1 MNIESIFKGNM
12 ERVGNPYVRGGGGGG
27 GGELK
32 LGGIEADFIEI
43 ICRQVLGG
51 CLKLSAYFAKS
62 KEFLRLY
69 HKTQCI
75 LNIESIFKGNVT
87 GKVLSLPLYTP
98 LLIVAP
104 CTK

>member
-1 MNIESIFKGNM
+1 M

-51 CLKLSAYFAKS
+51 CLKLSASFAKS
-62 KEFLRLY
+62 KEFLPLY

-75 LNIESIFKGNVT
+75 LNIESIFKANVEIV
-87 GKVLSLPLYTP
+87 GKPYVGGEEDEGDGDD
-98 LLIVAP
+98 INR
-104 CTK
+104 